1 MAFEYKSP
9 SSPPHLE
16 QDSPWFKAFLRG
28 ADNAGIKINLGIFP
42 ASTDAA
48 YIREV
53 GIPALGFSPM
63 PHTPVLLHDHNK
75 FLNEKIF
82 IEGVER
88 DVLRDIER
96 TGIAVSYDV
105 IVY

>member
-1 MAFEYKSP
+1 
-9 SSPPHLE
+9 
-16 QDSPWFKAFLRG
+16 
-28 ADNAGIKINLGIFP
+28 
-42 ASTDAA
+42 
-48 YIREV
+48 
-53 GIPALGFSPM
+53 M